1 MSTMGASSRLAP
13 FHRSEMPRPSISSS
27 SQASNTAGYS
37 RRSAGTNPSKAV
49 RSASGLRRS
58 HTVGMRS
65 KAAEALDRS
74 VIARRRGRRQRIE
87 HGRWLESAA
96 FATRTTAKTATA
108 AARTMR
114 TTMEPPPW
122 TPGSCR
128 RPTAP
133 PPAASAGGGGDA
145 LCCRPLYAL
154 RRRLPGSS
162 CRQAPG
168 GPENVAPPASSC
180 AAASSAR
187 TPLTAAPPAGPGPP
201 RLCRSAGSRRRS

>member
-1 MSTMGASSRLAP
+1 MSTMGASSQLAP

-65 KAAEALDRS
+65 NARKRSTAASSPAAADGGSGSGTGVGLSR
-74 VIARRRGRRQRIE
+74 
-87 HGRWLESAA
+87 AA

-154 RRRLPGSS
+154 RRRLPGYSLSLSS
-162 CRQAPG
+162 LSLRK
-168 GPENVAPPASSC
+168 NVETLIPSC
-180 AAASSAR
+180 AAASSALASR
-187 TPLTAAPPAGPGPP
+187 ASYEAIVSRSTSSSIGL
-201 RLCRSAGSRRRS
+201 RLRP